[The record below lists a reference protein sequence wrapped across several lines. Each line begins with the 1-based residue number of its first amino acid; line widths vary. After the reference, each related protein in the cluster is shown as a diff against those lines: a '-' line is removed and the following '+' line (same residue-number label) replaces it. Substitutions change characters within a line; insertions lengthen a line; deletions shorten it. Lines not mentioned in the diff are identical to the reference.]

1 MANWALIKDGVVI
14 NVIVWDWDGSE
25 ENDPLPDYVK
35 IQVQDGVRC
44 NPGWLWNGTDFI
56 DPNAPQPPT
65 NAELYKLA
73 LTSRNAQY
81 QADINALNS
90 AWSQAG
96 LFDGASEAT
105 KKTQLQ
111 STANSVKTQYLA
123 DIAQLKV
130 TYGV

>member
-1 MANWALIKDGVVI
+1 MQWALIKNGVVENI
-14 NVIVWDWDGSE
+14 IEWDWDGSE
-25 ENDPLPDYVK
+25 DSDLFKDYIKVDVTN
-35 IQVQDGVRC
+35 VQCRIGWAWDGS
-44 NPGWLWNGTDFI
+44 NFS

-65 NAELYKLA
+65 NAELYKVA
-73 LTSRNAQY
+73 LTSRNNQY

-105 KKTQLQ
+105 KKAQLQ
-111 STANSVKTQYLA
+111 STANSIKTQYLT
-123 DIAQLKV
+123 DIAQLKI

>member
-1 MANWALIKDGVVI
+1 MQAWALIQNDVVVNI
-14 NVIVWDWDGSE
+14 IDWVWDGSE
-25 ENDPLPDYVK
+25 DTDLFKDYVK
-35 IQVQDGVRC
+35 VNVTSIQCKIGWMWDGSH
-44 NPGWLWNGTDFI
+44 FS

-65 NAELYKLA
+65 NVELYKAA
-73 LTSRNAQY
+73 LTSRNNQY

-111 STANSVKTQYLA
+111 STANSIKTQYLA
-123 DIAQLKV
+123 DIAQLKI

>member
-1 MANWALIKDGVVI
+1 MQAWALIQNDVVVNI
-14 NVIVWDWDGSE
+14 IDWEWDGSE
-25 ENDPLPDYVK
+25 DTDLFKDYVK
-35 IQVQDGVRC
+35 VNVTNIQCRIGWVWDGSH
-44 NPGWLWNGTDFI
+44 FS
-56 DPNAPQPPT
+56 DPNAPHPPT
-65 NAELYKLA
+65 NAELYKAA
-73 LTSRNAQY
+73 LTSRNNQY

-111 STANSVKTQYLA
+111 STANSIKTQYLA
-123 DIAQLKV
+123 DIAQLKI

>member
-1 MANWALIKDGVVI
+1 MQAWALIQNDVVVNI
-14 NVIVWDWDGSE
+14 IDWEWDGSE
-25 ENDPLPDYVK
+25 DTDLFKDYVK
-35 IQVQDGVRC
+35 VNVTNIQCRIGWVWDGSH
-44 NPGWLWNGTDFI
+44 FS

-65 NAELYKLA
+65 NAELYKAA
-73 LTSRNAQY
+73 LTSRNNQY

-96 LFDGASEAT
+96 LFDGASEET

-111 STANSVKTQYLA
+111 SIANSIKTQYLA
-123 DIAQLKV
+123 DIAQLKI